1 MKFDLLGSLLN
12 FFEEGP
18 QNGCMRNRV
27 FTIIFLAF
35 LAGLAGRFDLMFF
48 VPNFGSKFVAS
59 HTPSGRIEWH
69 FCARCCA
76 QSRRLENMLVPP
88 SRSEINCIDG

>member
-18 QNGCMRNRV
+18 QNGCMRNDV

-35 LAGLAGRFDLMFF
+35 LGRPSWPFRFDVFC
-48 VPNFGSKFVAS
+48 SKF
-59 HTPSGRIEWH
+59 W
-69 FCARCCA
+69 
-76 QSRRLENMLVPP
+76 
-88 SRSEINCIDG
+88 